1 MGLEEEDHK
10 GKVPF
15 HHIVST
21 VQAIID
27 RIIIEDVNADHLV
40 ELVYVRFFYHKVT
53 FLLCILYNI
62 LWKEADVNNP
72 PLRSGEYLHILFKIR
87 NSSAWEMSILPTY
100 VFMYSVIYLYQ

>member
-1 MGLEEEDHK
+1 MFFSRLDRVMGLEEEDHK

-27 RIIIEDVNADHLV
+27 RIIIEDINAEHLV

-53 FLLCILYNI
+53 FL
-62 LWKEADVNNP
+62 
-72 PLRSGEYLHILFKIR
+72 PLHTLQHSLKG
-87 NSSAWEMSILPTY
+87 S
-100 VFMYSVIYLYQ
+100 